1 MTSAIV
7 ILVGLLLLNAIFA
20 MAELAVMTSRHSRLQ
35 RAEAMGSRAARD
47 ALLLAREPTRFLS
60 VVQLGV
66 TLIGILAGA
75 FGEQRLAGFIA
86 DKVRQVEWAAPYAQS
101 VGFTS
106 VIALITVT
114 WLVLGELVPKRIAL
128 AYPERVATLIATPL
142 RVLSFLAAWPVKL
155 ISMATDGVLSM
166 IGLRHRSDD
175 VSEEDVR
182 ALMARAA
189 STGVFSPQ
197 EHAILQ
203 RVFRT
208 GDLLVRDLMVPRGD
222 IVWIDREATPEQLR
236 VLIGTS
242 PYSHFPVCDGDVDR
256 IVGIIHIKDVIAHG
270 LLSGGEF
277 KLDAIM
283 RQPLFVPEL
292 MPALKLLDQLG
303 RTRSHVA
310 VVVNEFGGT
319 EGVLTLNDIS
329 GAIVGDVARSHDA
342 DAPALLR
349 REDGSLL
356 VDGRLPLIDLVASM
370 GVPASAVDELP
381 DVSTAAG
388 LLMALLGQMPR
399 EADAVTWHGW
409 RIEVV
414 DMDGTRIDKL
424 LVARAA
430 TAAAPPEDR

>member
-1 MTSAIV
+1 VTAALA
-7 ILVGLLLLNAIFA
+7 ILVGLLLLNAVFA

-35 RAEAMGSRAARD
+35 RAEAGGSRAARD
-47 ALLLAREPTRFLS
+47 ALRLARDPTRFLS

-86 DKVRQVEWAAPYAQS
+86 DKVRQVDWAAPYAQS

-106 VIALITVT
+106 VIAAITVV

-128 AYPERVATLIATPL
+128 AYPERVATVIATPL
-142 RVLSFLAAWPVKL
+142 RVLSFLAAWPVRM
-155 ISMATDGVLSM
+155 ISLATDGVLAL

-222 IVWIDREATPEQLR
+222 IVWIDRRSTPEQLR

-270 LLSGGEF
+270 LLSGGDF
-277 KLDAIM
+277 ALDAIM
-283 RQPLFVPEL
+283 RQPLFVPEM

-303 RTRSHVA
+303 RTKSHLA

-329 GAIVGDVARSHDA
+329 GAIVGDVVRSHDA
-342 DAPALLR
+342 DMPALLKR
-349 REDGSLL
+349 DDGSLL
-356 VDGRLPLIDLVASM
+356 VDGRLPMIDLMASM
-370 GVPASAVDELP
+370 GVPAGAIEDLP

-388 LLMALLGQMPR
+388 LMMALVGRIPR
-399 EADAVTWHGW
+399 EADSVLWRGW
-409 RIEVV
+409 RIEVI

-424 LVARAA
+424 LLVRAA
-430 TAAAPPEDR
+430 SDVQDATHG

>member
-1 MTSAIV
+1 MGASIAIL
-7 ILVGLLLLNAIFA
+7 ILLLLVNAGFA

-35 RAEAMGSRAARD
+35 RLEAHGSRGARD

-60 VVQLGV
+60 VVQLAV

-75 FGEQRLAGFIA
+75 FGENRLAGFIA
-86 DKVRQVEWAAPYAQS
+86 DRVRAVEWAAPYADT
-101 VGFTS
+101 VGFTA
-106 VIALITVT
+106 VIVAITVA

-128 AYPERVATLIATPL
+128 AHPERVATLIATPL
-142 RVLSFLAAWPVKL
+142 RALSLVAALPVRL
-155 ISMATDGVLSM
+155 ISMATDGVVAL
-166 IGLRHRSDD
+166 IGLRQRHDD

-203 RVFRT
+203 RVFRS
-208 GDLLVRDLMVPRGD
+208 GDLMVRDLMVPRGD
-222 IVWIDREATPEQLR
+222 IVWVDRGATTEQLR

-242 PYSHFPVCDGDVDR
+242 PYSHFPVCDGGVDR
-256 IVGIIHIKDVIAHG
+256 IVGIIHVKDVIAHG
-270 LLSGGEF
+270 LLSGGSFSVES
-277 KLDAIM
+277 IM
-283 RQPLFVPEL
+283 RQPLFVPEM

-303 RTRSHVA
+303 RTRSHLA

-329 GAIVGDVARSHDA
+329 GAIVGDVVRSHDA
-342 DAPALLR
+342 DAPAIVR
-349 REDGSLL
+349 RDDGSFL

-388 LLMALLGQMPR
+388 LLIALKGSLPR
-399 EADAVTWHGW
+399 EGDFVTWHGW
-409 RIEVV
+409 RLEVV

-424 LVARAA
+424 MVARLPQA
-430 TAAAPPEDR
+430 